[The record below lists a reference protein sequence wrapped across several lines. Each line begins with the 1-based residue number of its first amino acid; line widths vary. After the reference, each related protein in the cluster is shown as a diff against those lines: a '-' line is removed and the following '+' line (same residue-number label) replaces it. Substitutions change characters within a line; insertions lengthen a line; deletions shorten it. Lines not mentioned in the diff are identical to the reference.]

1 MAKPLSD
8 EQLVQVA
15 RGLITINCEN
25 LHKGP
30 CTVYWLKCLIHSVL
44 FSLKLYVPLNVISS
58 LFRIKSWLRQP
69 LRTLISVAKAS
80 ARSAAVL
87 TGMVLFAKMTICA
100 YVTYINKADTW
111 AMVIASLGVIPATF
125 IESPAKISDFSLYVM
140 PRFFDAFW
148 KYLKRRG
155 LAKTLPFFQTL
166 LFALCSG
173 VVSYAAFWEE
183 DTIKPTMKNLWQKF
197 FGQN

>member
-1 MAKPLSD
+1 MAKPLTD
-8 EQLVQVA
+8 DQLIQVA
-15 RGLITINCEN
+15 RGLFTINCEN
-25 LHKGP
+25 LHTGP

-100 YVTYINKADTW
+100 YVTYINKADSW
-111 AMVIASLGVIPATF
+111 AMVLASLGVIPATF

-155 LAKTLPFFQTL
+155 LAQTVPFFQVL
-166 LFALCSG
+166 LFSLCSG
-173 VVSYAAFWEE
+173 VVSYAAFCEE
-183 DTIKPTMKNLWQKF
+183 DTIKPTMKKLWQKF

>member
-8 EQLVQVA
+8 EQMVQVA
-15 RGLITINCEN
+15 RGLFSIKCEN

-30 CTVYWLKCLIHSVL
+30 CAIYWLNCLIHSVL

-80 ARSAAVL
+80 ARSAGVL

-100 YVTYINKADTW
+100 YVTYFNKADSL

-125 IESPAKISDFSLYVM
+125 IESSAKISDFSLYVM

-155 LAKTLPFFQTL
+155 LAKTVPFFQVL
-166 LFALCSG
+166 LFSLSSG
-173 VVSYAAFWEE
+173 VISWAAFCEE
-183 DTIKPTMKNLWQKF
+183 DIIKSTMKNVWQKF
-197 FGQN
+197 LGQN